1 MMKKE
6 LYKLIPFGIA
16 SILVLTHVIQTLLK
30 PGYVNTDGNKVT
42 YVVTDSVKYSGFGLL
57 IILTL
62 ILLNKPVWKYVFG
75 FLTILALTPWISFYN
90 QTFSFGIGIIQ
101 FEVTALGILIF
112 HLILNP
118 EVFESF
124 KSVIKPK
131 PEPEE
136 SKQAKF
142 ENSVNGFETRFSKK
156 STDELKNIVE
166 QNSLVPEALEAAKRL
181 LEQR

>member
-62 ILLNKPVWKYVFG
+62 
-75 FLTILALTPWISFYN
+75 
-90 QTFSFGIGIIQ
+90 
-101 FEVTALGILIF
+101 
-112 HLILNP
+112 
-118 EVFESF
+118 
-124 KSVIKPK
+124 
-131 PEPEE
+131 
-136 SKQAKF
+136 
-142 ENSVNGFETRFSKK
+142 
-156 STDELKNIVE
+156 
-166 QNSLVPEALEAAKRL
+166 
-181 LEQR
+181 